1 MERYNII
8 LRTLGATMLALALVL
23 IPLSQAEALSCSDVQ
38 PGFSASDC
46 DWSSV
51 CKSWSTNRH
60 ITFFGRTIGVQRV
73 DHYKHD
79 YVTLSRPTWVPQC
92 RETNRYCSS
101 SCYFSVDGPI
111 RWFD

>member
-8 LRTLGATMLALALVL
+8 LRTLGATMLALTLVL

-38 PGFSASDC
+38 PGFSASGC

-51 CKSWSTNRH
+51 CGSWSTNEPIR
-60 ITFFGRTIGVQRV
+60 ILGRVIGVQRV
-73 DHYKHD
+73 DHYIHD
-79 YVTLSRPTWVPQC
+79 YVTLSRPTWVSEC

-101 SCYFSVDGPI
+101 SCYLPVYGPI
-111 RWFD
+111 QWFD